1 MSDKKTQYQVTNQ
14 VRIFRWMLRPIFRI
28 IFHVI
33 SEVRISGLE
42 NIPDDGAYII
52 AINHISIVEPPFII
66 AFWPIA
72 PEAVGAKEIWERRGQ
87 SLLAK
92 LYGGIQVHRNE
103 FDRQVID
110 NMIEVV
116 ASGRPLLIAPEGGRS
131 HTPGM
136 RRAYP
141 GVAYIA
147 AKSCAPIVPVGIIG
161 STSNFLRDAVKL
173 KRPVLEMNIGVPIE
187 LPAIN
192 GKGAHRRSE
201 LQKNSDSIMYKLAE
215 LLPPNYQGVY
225 ATGKS
230 NSSETTQ

>member
-14 VRIFRWMLRPIFRI
+14 VRIFRWMLRPFFRI
-28 IFHVI
+28 LFHVI

-42 NIPDDGAYII
+42 NIPADGAYII

-147 AKSCAPIVPVGIIG
+147 AKSSAPIVPVGIIG
-161 STSNFLRDAVKL
+161 STSDFLREAIKL
-173 KRPVLEMNIGVPIE
+173 KRPLLEMNIGIPIE
-187 LPAIN
+187 LPKIN

-201 LQKNSDSIMYKLAE
+201 LQENSDLIMYKLAE

-225 ATGKS
+225 APGKS